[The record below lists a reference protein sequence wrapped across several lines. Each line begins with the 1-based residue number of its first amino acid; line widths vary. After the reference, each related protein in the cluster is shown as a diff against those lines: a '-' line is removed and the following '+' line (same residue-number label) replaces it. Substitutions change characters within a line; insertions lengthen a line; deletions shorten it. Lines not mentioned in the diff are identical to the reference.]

1 MGEPDGR
8 AAGAAEGAAD
18 DFVEIDEAEAQALS
32 ALASEKTS
40 VQSEDESIEPETEVE
55 GAKVSAS
62 TESDDTAESNI
73 EDGVEAT
80 TKE

>member
-1 MGEPDGR
+1 MSE
-8 AAGAAEGAAD
+8 AAEGAAD

-32 ALASEKTS
+32 APASEKTS

-62 TESDDTAESNI
+62 TESDDTAESNV